1 MIYYLTALLNG
12 FFNSINRM
20 TNVRAGKLFGTA
32 NGALINYVEATVLS
46 LLLVFV
52 LKNGKELTWGY
63 ITAVPWWV
71 YLGSICGLL
80 AQLLQIIGT
89 LHSNTLV
96 SSVLMLVGNL
106 GMSLTLDY
114 VFYGTFSLLRAAGIL
129 LILLGIPKWKRGQME
144 LTMLDVGQGDCFFF
158 RDGNGK
164 NYLIDGG
171 SSSVDAAGRYRL
183 EPFLKFRGVKRL
195 DYVWVTHGDVDHLNA
210 VEELLERRKYGVEIQ
225 YLIFPEQKYWD
236 ERLIKLCNLAE
247 EAGTK
252 VRVMEMD
259 TIFLSGKLKMR
270 CLWPGEGEPSEN
282 GNENSLVLH
291 LQYGK
296 ITMLFTGDLENTGE
310 ELLTERIKNLRKK
323 GELPACYD
331 LLKVGHHGSRNA
343 TGEELLEV
351 IRPRVAFCSSGKEN
365 RYGHP
370 HVETLERLAKWGVSL
385 YNTKDRG
392 AVSMYTDGREYG
404 IQSP

>member
-1 MIYYLTALLNG
+1 MDSGKTTAL
-12 FFNSINRM
+12 
-20 TNVRAGKLFGTA
+20 ADC
-32 NGALINYVEATVLS
+32 
-46 LLLVFV
+46 LLLWGSSILFV
-52 LKNGKELTWGY
+52 EKKEGKE
-63 ITAVPWWV
+63 
-71 YLGSICGLL
+71 
-80 AQLLQIIGT
+80 
-89 LHSNTLV
+89 
-96 SSVLMLVGNL
+96 
-106 GMSLTLDY
+106 
-114 VFYGTFSLLRAAGIL
+114 
-129 LILLGIPKWKRGQME
+129 RGQTNRE
-144 LTMLDVGQGDCFFF
+144 TGGKTVCDSWDPAHPA
-158 RDGNGK
+158 RDPK
-164 NYLIDGG
+164 
-171 SSSVDAAGRYRL
+171 VETRADAAGRYRL

-296 ITMLFTGDLENTGE
+296 ITMLFTGDLENIGE
-310 ELLTERIKNLRKK
+310 ELLAERIKNLRKK

-351 IRPRVAFCSSGKEN
+351 I
-365 RYGHP
+365 
-370 HVETLERLAKWGVSL
+370 
-385 YNTKDRG
+385 
-392 AVSMYTDGREYG
+392 
-404 IQSP
+404 

>member
-1 MIYYLTALLNG
+1 M
-12 FFNSINRM
+12 
-20 TNVRAGKLFGTA
+20 
-32 NGALINYVEATVLS
+32 
-46 LLLVFV
+46 
-52 LKNGKELTWGY
+52 
-63 ITAVPWWV
+63 
-71 YLGSICGLL
+71 
-80 AQLLQIIGT
+80 
-89 LHSNTLV
+89 
-96 SSVLMLVGNL
+96 
-106 GMSLTLDY
+106 
-114 VFYGTFSLLRAAGIL
+114 
-129 LILLGIPKWKRGQME
+129 
-144 LTMLDVGQGDCFFF
+144 
-158 RDGNGK
+158 
-164 NYLIDGG
+164 
-171 SSSVDAAGRYRL
+171 

-310 ELLTERIKNLRKK
+310 ELLAERIKDLRKK

-351 IRPRVAFCSSGKEN
+351 IRPRAAFCSSGKEN

-370 HVETLERLAKWGVSL
+370 HAETLERLAKWGVSL

>member
-1 MIYYLTALLNG
+1 MQSALWKITEWIL
-12 FFNSINRM
+12 
-20 TNVRAGKLFGTA
+20 LFYEKGS
-32 NGALINYVEATVLS
+32 G
-46 LLLVFV
+46 LLLELPGARWIPGRPRLWQIACYYGV
-52 LKNGKELTWGY
+52 LLFYLWRKRKEKKEGRQTGKK
-63 ITAVPWWV
+63 VV
-71 YLGSICGLL
+71 R
-80 AQLLQIIGT
+80 QLVT
-89 LHSNTLV
+89 
-96 SSVLMLVGNL
+96 
-106 GMSLTLDY
+106 
-114 VFYGTFSLLRAAGIL
+114 AGIL

-270 CLWPGEGEPSEN
+270 CLWPGEGEPSET

-323 GELPACYD
+323 ENF
-331 LLKVGHHGSRNA
+331 R
-343 TGEELLEV
+343 
-351 IRPRVAFCSSGKEN
+351 RVMIC
-365 RYGHP
+365 
-370 HVETLERLAKWGVSL
+370 
-385 YNTKDRG
+385 
-392 AVSMYTDGREYG
+392 
-404 IQSP
+404 

>member
-1 MIYYLTALLNG
+1 M
-12 FFNSINRM
+12 
-20 TNVRAGKLFGTA
+20 
-32 NGALINYVEATVLS
+32 
-46 LLLVFV
+46 
-52 LKNGKELTWGY
+52 
-63 ITAVPWWV
+63 
-71 YLGSICGLL
+71 
-80 AQLLQIIGT
+80 
-89 LHSNTLV
+89 
-96 SSVLMLVGNL
+96 
-106 GMSLTLDY
+106 
-114 VFYGTFSLLRAAGIL
+114 
-129 LILLGIPKWKRGQME
+129 
-144 LTMLDVGQGDCFFF
+144 GQGDCFFF
-158 RDGNGK
+158 RDGTGK

-183 EPFLKFRGVKRL
+183 EPFLKYQGVKKL
-195 DYVWVTHGDVDHLNA
+195 DYVWVTHGDADHLNA
-210 VEELLERRKYGVEIQ
+210 VEELLERKKYGVEIR

-236 ERLIKLCNLAE
+236 EKLIKLCNLAE
-247 EAGTK
+247 EAGAK

-259 TIFLSGKLKMR
+259 TIFQSGKLKMR
-270 CLWPGEGEPSEN
+270 CLWPGESEPSEN
-282 GNENSLVLH
+282 GNENSMVLH

-296 ITMLFTGDLENTGE
+296 TTMLFTGDLENTGE
-310 ELLTERIKNLRKK
+310 ELVAERIKNLQKK

-351 IRPRVAFCSSGKEN
+351 IRPRAAFCSSGKGN

-392 AVSMYTDGREYG
+392 AVSMYTDGRKYG

>member
-1 MIYYLTALLNG
+1 MGDAWGCGSLKCSGRT
-12 FFNSINRM
+12 S
-20 TNVRAGKLFGTA
+20 GTEKVWSR
-32 NGALINYVEATVLS
+32 N
-46 LLLVFV
+46 
-52 LKNGKELTWGY
+52 
-63 ITAVPWWV
+63 P
-71 YLGSICGLL
+71 
-80 AQLLQIIGT
+80 
-89 LHSNTLV
+89 V
-96 SSVLMLVGNL
+96 S
-106 GMSLTLDY
+106 D
-114 VFYGTFSLLRAAGIL
+114 
-129 LILLGIPKWKRGQME
+129 
-144 LTMLDVGQGDCFFF
+144 
-158 RDGNGK
+158 
-164 NYLIDGG
+164 
-171 SSSVDAAGRYRL
+171 
-183 EPFLKFRGVKRL
+183 
-195 DYVWVTHGDVDHLNA
+195 
-210 VEELLERRKYGVEIQ
+210 
-225 YLIFPEQKYWD
+225 FPEQKYWD

-296 ITMLFTGDLENTGE
+296 LPCFLPEIWKYRRRAVGRENKE
-310 ELLTERIKNLRKK
+310 SPEK

-351 IRPRVAFCSSGKEN
+351 IRPRAAFCSSGKEN

-370 HVETLERLAKWGVSL
+370 HAETLERLAKWGVSL

>member
-1 MIYYLTALLNG
+1 MDSGKTTAL
-12 FFNSINRM
+12 
-20 TNVRAGKLFGTA
+20 ADC
-32 NGALINYVEATVLS
+32 
-46 LLLVFV
+46 LLLWGSSILFV
-52 LKNGKELTWGY
+52 EKKEGKERGRTNRETGGK
-63 ITAVPWWV
+63 TACDSWDPAHPARDPKVETRADGAD
-71 YLGSICGLL
+71 YAGCGTGRL
-80 AQLLQIIGT
+80 
-89 LHSNTLV
+89 
-96 SSVLMLVGNL
+96 
-106 GMSLTLDY
+106 
-114 VFYGTFSLLRAAGIL
+114 
-129 LILLGIPKWKRGQME
+129 
-144 LTMLDVGQGDCFFF
+144 FFF

-310 ELLTERIKNLRKK
+310 ELLAERIKNLRKK

-351 IRPRVAFCSSGKEN
+351 IRPRAAFCSSGKEN

-370 HVETLERLAKWGVSL
+370 HAETLERLAKWGVSL

-392 AVSMYTDGREYG
+392 AVSMYTDGRKYG

>member
-1 MIYYLTALLNG
+1 ME
-12 FFNSINRM
+12 
-20 TNVRAGKLFGTA
+20 KK
-32 NGALINYVEATVLS
+32 E
-46 LLLVFV
+46 
-52 LKNGKELTWGY
+52 GKE
-63 ITAVPWWV
+63 
-71 YLGSICGLL
+71 
-80 AQLLQIIGT
+80 
-89 LHSNTLV
+89 
-96 SSVLMLVGNL
+96 
-106 GMSLTLDY
+106 
-114 VFYGTFSLLRAAGIL
+114 
-129 LILLGIPKWKRGQME
+129 RGQTNRE
-144 LTMLDVGQGDCFFF
+144 TGGKTACDSWNPAHPARDPKVETRADGADYAGCGTGRLFFLSGRKRKKLPDRRRKQFGRCSRKIPVGTIFKIPGRKEAGLCVGDAWGC
-158 RDGNGK
+158 G
-164 NYLIDGG
+164 
-171 SSSVDAAGRYRL
+171 
-183 EPFLKFRGVKRL
+183 
-195 DYVWVTHGDVDHLNA
+195 HLNA

-225 YLIFPEQKYWD
+225 YLVFPEQKYWD

-252 VRVMEMD
+252 VRVMEMG

-291 LQYGK
+291 LQYEK

-310 ELLTERIKNLRKK
+310 ELLAERIKNLRKK

-351 IRPRVAFCSSGKEN
+351 IRPRAAFCSSGKEN

-370 HVETLERLAKWGVSL
+370 HAETLERLAKWGVSL

>member
-1 MIYYLTALLNG
+1 MWD
-12 FFNSINRM
+12 R
-20 TNVRAGKLFGTA
+20 
-32 NGALINYVEATVLS
+32 ATV
-46 LLLVFV
+46 F
-52 LKNGKELTWGY
+52 
-63 ITAVPWWV
+63 
-71 YLGSICGLL
+71 
-80 AQLLQIIGT
+80 
-89 LHSNTLV
+89 
-96 SSVLMLVGNL
+96 
-106 GMSLTLDY
+106 
-114 VFYGTFSLLRAAGIL
+114 
-129 LILLGIPKWKRGQME
+129 
-144 LTMLDVGQGDCFFF
+144 FFF

-164 NYLIDGG
+164 NYLIDSG

-296 ITMLFTGDLENTGE
+296 ITML
-310 ELLTERIKNLRKK
+310 
-323 GELPACYD
+323 LPEIWKIPEKSC
-331 LLKVGHHGSRNA
+331 
-343 TGEELLEV
+343 
-351 IRPRVAFCSSGKEN
+351 
-365 RYGHP
+365 
-370 HVETLERLAKWGVSL
+370 WQ
-385 YNTKDRG
+385 
-392 AVSMYTDGREYG
+392 RE
-404 IQSP
+404 

>member
-1 MIYYLTALLNG
+1 MDSGKTTAL
-12 FFNSINRM
+12 
-20 TNVRAGKLFGTA
+20 ADC
-32 NGALINYVEATVLS
+32 
-46 LLLVFV
+46 LLLWGSSILFV
-52 LKNGKELTWGY
+52 EKKEGKE
-63 ITAVPWWV
+63 
-71 YLGSICGLL
+71 
-80 AQLLQIIGT
+80 
-89 LHSNTLV
+89 
-96 SSVLMLVGNL
+96 
-106 GMSLTLDY
+106 
-114 VFYGTFSLLRAAGIL
+114 
-129 LILLGIPKWKRGQME
+129 RGQTNRE
-144 LTMLDVGQGDCFFF
+144 TGGKTACDSWDPAHPAWDPKVETRADGADYAGCGTGRLFFLSG
-158 RDGNGK
+158 RKRK

-310 ELLTERIKNLRKK
+310 ELLAERIKNLRKK

-351 IRPRVAFCSSGKEN
+351 IRPRAAFCSSGKEN

-370 HVETLERLAKWGVSL
+370 HAETLERLAKWGVSL

>member
-1 MIYYLTALLNG
+1 MDSGKTTAL
-12 FFNSINRM
+12 
-20 TNVRAGKLFGTA
+20 ADC
-32 NGALINYVEATVLS
+32 
-46 LLLVFV
+46 LLLWGSSILFV
-52 LKNGKELTWGY
+52 EKKEGKE
-63 ITAVPWWV
+63 
-71 YLGSICGLL
+71 
-80 AQLLQIIGT
+80 
-89 LHSNTLV
+89 
-96 SSVLMLVGNL
+96 
-106 GMSLTLDY
+106 
-114 VFYGTFSLLRAAGIL
+114 
-129 LILLGIPKWKRGQME
+129 RGQTNRE
-144 LTMLDVGQGDCFFF
+144 TGGKTACDSWDPAHPAWNPKVETRADGADYAGCGTGRLLFF

-296 ITMLFTGDLENTGE
+296 ITMLFTGDLENIGE
-310 ELLTERIKNLRKK
+310 ELLAERIKNLRKK

-351 IRPRVAFCSSGKEN
+351 IRPRAAFCSSGKEN

-370 HVETLERLAKWGVSL
+370 HAETLERLAKWGVSL

>member
-1 MIYYLTALLNG
+1 MDSGKTTAL
-12 FFNSINRM
+12 
-20 TNVRAGKLFGTA
+20 ADC
-32 NGALINYVEATVLS
+32 
-46 LLLVFV
+46 LLLWGSSILFV
-52 LKNGKELTWGY
+52 EKKEGKE
-63 ITAVPWWV
+63 
-71 YLGSICGLL
+71 
-80 AQLLQIIGT
+80 
-89 LHSNTLV
+89 
-96 SSVLMLVGNL
+96 
-106 GMSLTLDY
+106 
-114 VFYGTFSLLRAAGIL
+114 
-129 LILLGIPKWKRGQME
+129 RGQTNRE
-144 LTMLDVGQGDCFFF
+144 TGGKTACDSWDPAHPARDPKVETRADGADYAGCGTGRLFFF

-310 ELLTERIKNLRKK
+310 ELLAERIKNLRKK

-370 HVETLERLAKWGVSL
+370 HAETLERLAKWGVSL

>member
-1 MIYYLTALLNG
+1 MDSGKTTAL
-12 FFNSINRM
+12 
-20 TNVRAGKLFGTA
+20 ADC
-32 NGALINYVEATVLS
+32 
-46 LLLVFV
+46 LLLWGSSILFV
-52 LKNGKELTWGY
+52 EKKEGKE
-63 ITAVPWWV
+63 
-71 YLGSICGLL
+71 
-80 AQLLQIIGT
+80 
-89 LHSNTLV
+89 
-96 SSVLMLVGNL
+96 
-106 GMSLTLDY
+106 
-114 VFYGTFSLLRAAGIL
+114 
-129 LILLGIPKWKRGQME
+129 RGQTNRE
-144 LTMLDVGQGDCFFF
+144 TGGKTACDSWDPAHPAWNPKVETRADGADYAGCGTGRLFFF

-310 ELLTERIKNLRKK
+310 ELLAERIKNLRKK

-351 IRPRVAFCSSGKEN
+351 IRPRAAFCSSGKEN

-370 HVETLERLAKWGVSL
+370 HAETLERLAKWGVSL

>member
-1 MIYYLTALLNG
+1 
-12 FFNSINRM
+12 
-20 TNVRAGKLFGTA
+20 
-32 NGALINYVEATVLS
+32 
-46 LLLVFV
+46 
-52 LKNGKELTWGY
+52 
-63 ITAVPWWV
+63 
-71 YLGSICGLL
+71 
-80 AQLLQIIGT
+80 
-89 LHSNTLV
+89 
-96 SSVLMLVGNL
+96 
-106 GMSLTLDY
+106 
-114 VFYGTFSLLRAAGIL
+114 
-129 LILLGIPKWKRGQME
+129 ME

-310 ELLTERIKNLRKK
+310 ELLAERIKNLRKK

-351 IRPRVAFCSSGKEN
+351 IRPRAAFCSSGKEN

-370 HVETLERLAKWGVSL
+370 HAETLERLAKWGVSL

-392 AVSMYTDGREYG
+392 AVSMYTDGRKYG